1 MGREWENRLSFRG
14 LIRLALAVGLASGAA
29 IPPAMFSGEPV
40 RMLVTFMGLVSA
52 SILPTVSLAIGSM
65 SGTGRS
71 VQKINELYA
80 DLRSTAAALFRTLV
94 CVAFVFAAL
103 VAFAMTPV
111 VDVHI
116 SQWGVSFE
124 ILDAARRFIQI
135 IIFGGVVLSICEAYR
150 IPQTFLKVLNIKRD
164 IAMYEARKEIRE
176 NAPGEA
182 EIKQI
187 FPKKEG
193 FGRAVSLE
201 QIEK

>member
-1 MGREWENRLSFRG
+1 MSFRG
-14 LIRLALAVGLASGAA
+14 LRRLALAVGAACGAA
-29 IPPAMFSGEPV
+29 IPPALFAGEPV
-40 RMLVTFMGLVSA
+40 RMLVTFVGLVSA

-80 DLRSTAAALFRTLV
+80 DLRGSSTALFRTLI
-94 CVAFVFAAL
+94 CVALVFAAL

-116 SQWGVSFE
+116 SRWGVSFE
-124 ILDAARRFIQI
+124 IPDAARRFVQI
-135 IIFGGVVLSICEAYR
+135 IVFGGVVLAVCEAYR

-164 IAMYEARKEIRE
+164 IAIYEARKEIRE

-193 FGRAVSLE
+193 FGRAVNLE
-201 QIEK
+201 QIDK

>member
-1 MGREWENRLSFRG
+1 M
-14 LIRLALAVGLASGAA
+14 GAA
-29 IPPAMFSGEPV
+29 CGAAVPPALFAGEPV
-40 RMLVTFMGLVSA
+40 RMLVTFVGLVSA

-80 DLRSTAAALFRTLV
+80 DLRGSSTALFRTLI
-94 CVAFVFAAL
+94 CVALVFAAL
-103 VAFAMTPV
+103 GAFAITPV

-116 SQWGVSFE
+116 SRWGVSFE
-124 ILDAARRFIQI
+124 LPDAARRFVQI
-135 IIFGGVVLSICEAYR
+135 SVFGGVVLAVCEAYR

-164 IAMYEARKEIRE
+164 IAIYEARKEIRE

-187 FPKKEG
+187 FLKKEG
-193 FGRAVSLE
+193 FGRAVNLE
-201 QIEK
+201 QIDK